1 MRAGLFALALLLAPF
16 VARAEHPGPL
26 VSPDW
31 LEARL
36 GDPDIVVLDIRSK
49 IDGTTEAD
57 FGKAHI
63 PGSVRCDY
71 LRCGFRVEAGGVPG
85 MLPTVAQL
93 EALFGDLGIGE
104 DELAVLVS
112 GGVNPTDFG
121 SAARVYWTL
130 RYLGHDEVAILDG
143 GFAGWTA
150 DPARPVESGPA
161 RIPEPELF
169 EARIRPELL
178 VDTADIEA
186 AIREGGAVL
195 VDARPAAQY
204 VGRDRHPAAKAY
216 GHLPSAW
223 NLPQEAFFVPGTGR
237 LLPKERL
244 AEVLPEELRGL
255 SGTIVSYCNTG
266 HWAAT
271 DWFVLHELLGYGDV
285 RLYDASMVGW
295 TRDPARP
302 VETGPGIMA
311 QVRAWLERFGGS

>member
-1 MRAGLFALALLLAPF
+1 MRTGLIALAFLLLSGA
-16 VARAEHPGPL
+16 VRAEHPGPL
-26 VSPDW
+26 VPPDW

-36 GDPDIVVLDIRSK
+36 GHADIVIIDIRSQ

-57 FGKAHI
+57 FEKAHI

-71 LRCGFRVEAGGVPG
+71 LTCGWRVEAGGVPG

-93 EALFGDLGIGE
+93 GALVSHLGVGE
-104 DELAVLVS
+104 DDLVVLVS

-121 SAARVYWTL
+121 SAARVYWTF

-143 GFAGWTA
+143 GFAAWIA

-161 RIPEPELF
+161 RVPEPELF

-178 VDTADIEA
+178 VQTADIEA

-223 NLPQEAFFVPGTGR
+223 SVPQEVFFVPGTGR
-237 LLPKERL
+237 LLPKEQL
-244 AEVLPEELRGL
+244 AEVLPEELRSL

-271 DWFVLHELLGYGDV
+271 DWFVLHELLGYPDV

-295 TRDPARP
+295 TQDPSRP
-302 VETGPGIMA
+302 VETGAGIMA
-311 QVRAWLERFGGS
+311 RVRGWLERFGGS